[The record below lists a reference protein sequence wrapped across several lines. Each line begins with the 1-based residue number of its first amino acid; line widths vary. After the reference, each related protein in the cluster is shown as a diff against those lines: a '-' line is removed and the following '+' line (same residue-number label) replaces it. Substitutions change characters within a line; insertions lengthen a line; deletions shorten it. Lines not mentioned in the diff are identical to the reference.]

1 MEIVLI
7 DSVIWCA
14 VNEKIPHET
23 DLVIHYV
30 LQLPRLMRIA
40 IDLATGF
47 SEDLF
52 SVRVAAIQSLGLWS
66 D

>member
-1 MEIVLI
+1 M
-7 DSVIWCA
+7 
-14 VNEKIPHET
+14 NEKIPHET

-52 SVRVAAIQSLGLWS
+52 AVRVAAIQSLGL
-66 D
+66 

>member
-1 MEIVLI
+1 
-7 DSVIWCA
+7 
-14 VNEKIPHET
+14 
-23 DLVIHYV
+23 
-30 LQLPRLMRIA
+30 MRIA

-52 SVRVAAIQSLGLWS
+52 AVRVAAIQSLGLWS